1 MTNPSDP
8 LANMTPEQKR
18 AMLARMLRERQQQ
31 AKPAPPPYL
40 IPLQPAGSQPPLFCM
55 HPLGGDVL
63 VYIGLAHHLGKEQPL
78 YGIQAPAFSQ
88 DVAPLATVEEVAT
101 SYIEA
106 IRTVQ
111 QAGPYHL
118 AGLSFGGIVAFE
130 MARQLQQQGEQ
141 IAFLGLF
148 DAVLIDPASD
158 PPVAPLLVELAEVIE
173 RHAGDDARTW
183 IELTRLIGVV
193 LTLFPVDLPISS
205 AEIQQL
211 TPDTWVAY
219 VMNLIRMA
227 NLLPPDIGPAD
238 VGRFLN
244 VLRTNLYALRAY
256 VPQVY
261 NGDALLILSGEGYSC
276 YIQEPQH
283 TWSAVVTGTL
293 ETHMLAGSHLLLLQK
308 ENIPHL
314 VAHMQRHQTARSAPT
329 SAPQSGGSGTTGK
342 VPQQHGMNLEA
353 EVVLDTTIT
362 APPAYQHSP
371 ATTDTERP
379 ATFFLTGA
387 TGYLGAYLLHAL
399 LIQTN
404 AHIIC
409 LVRAATPE
417 AGMQRIRVNMEQYGL
432 WRDDAGVAE
441 RVHALV
447 GDVGKPLLGLTPEA
461 FAELAERIDRVYH
474 NAALTNFAYTY
485 DMIKAVNVQGTHEAL
500 RLASQSRVKPFHY
513 VSTIGVFESLLFTR
527 ERISEQDELGPSEG
541 QTLGYTQSKW
551 VSESIVACARARGL
565 PVTVY
570 RPPLISGDS
579 TVGYP
584 NESDFVW
591 YLVKGCVALGSAPDL
606 PALNLLLSPVDYV
619 ADAVVAL
626 SCQSAVAGQIFHLT
640 NPHPPLSWHQFCAWI
655 ESQGYPLR
663 TLPYTAWY
671 AKLDTYAKEKHDRRL
686 GLLAATM
693 HDMRRAFDVLAQPV
707 RMAHI
712 DCQHT
717 VGYLNGTGIACPPME
732 TLLETYAAFFARK
745 GFLETF

>member
-1 MTNPSDP
+1 MTNPTDS

-18 AMLARMLRERQQQ
+18 AMLARMLRERQQR

-40 IPLQPAGSQPPLFCM
+40 IPLQPAGSRPPLFCI

-63 VYIGLAHHLGKEQPL
+63 VYIGLAHHLGKEYPL
-78 YGIQAPAFSQ
+78 YGLQAPAFSL

-111 QAGPYHL
+111 PTGPYHL

-148 DAVLIDPASD
+148 DAVLIDPTSD
-158 PPVAPLLVELAEVIE
+158 PPVAPLLAELAEVIE
-173 RHAGDDARTW
+173 RYAGDDAHTW

-193 LTLFPVDLPISS
+193 LTLFPVELPISS

-211 TPDTWVAY
+211 TPDTWTTY
-219 VMNLIRMA
+219 LMNLIRMA

-238 VGRFLN
+238 VDRFLN
-244 VLRTNLYALRAY
+244 VLRTNLHALRAY
-256 VPQVY
+256 IPLVY
-261 NGDALLILSGEGYSC
+261 DSDALLILSGEGYSH
-276 YIQEPQH
+276 YIQNPQR
-283 TWSAVVTGTL
+283 TWGDVVTGTL

-314 VAHMQRHQTARSAPT
+314 VAHMQQHQGARSIPA
-329 SAPQSGGSGTTGK
+329 SAPQPGGSSTAGK
-342 VPQQHGMNLEA
+342 APQQQGVNLDA
-353 EVVLDTTIT
+353 EVVLDAAIV
-362 APPAYQHSP
+362 PPAPQQSP
-371 ATTDTERP
+371 ATTDTDRP
-379 ATFFLTGA
+379 ETFFLTGA
-387 TGYLGAYLLHAL
+387 TGYLGAYLLHVL
-399 LIQTN
+399 RVQTN

-417 AGMQRIRVNMEQYGL
+417 AGIQRIRTNMEQYGL
-432 WRDDAGVAE
+432 WRNDAGTAE

-447 GDVGKPLLGLTPEA
+447 GDVSKPLLGLTPEA
-461 FAELAERIDRVYH
+461 FAELTERVDRVYH
-474 NAALTNFAYTY
+474 NAALTNFAYSY

-527 ERISEQDELGPSEG
+527 ETISEQDALGPSEG

-551 VSESIVACARARGL
+551 VSESIVACARERGL

-584 NESDFVW
+584 NDSDFVW
-591 YLVKGCVALGSAPDL
+591 YLVKGCVALGSAPEL

-626 SCQSAVAGQIFHLT
+626 SCQSEVAGHTFHLT
-640 NPHPPLSWHQFCAWI
+640 NPHPSLSWQQFCTWI

-663 TLPYTAWY
+663 TLPYPAWY
-671 AKLDTYAKEKHDRRL
+671 AELDKSAKEKHDRRL
-686 GLLAATM
+686 GLLAATV
-693 HDMRRAFDVLAQPV
+693 HDMRRAFEVLAQPV
-707 RMAHI
+707 RMAHV

-717 VGYLNGTGIACPPME
+717 LRYLDQSGVACPPME
-732 TLLETYAAFFARK
+732 TLLETYAAFFARNK
-745 GFLETF
+745 FLETF